1 MGGQSGRRITMDDA
15 QEPAAGGG
23 TTGSH
28 LDDFDATVI
37 ERAVLN
43 DSEEGR
49 RIAASFVKVFGDY
62 VTASVRPIL
71 VEVAESGAEPQ
82 LLVNGLAELLRST
95 AERIEFPLDHPRA
108 GSPNLN
114 ADGSG
119 SAATGDDAGA

>member
-15 QEPAAGGG
+15 KEPAGDGG

-108 GSPNLN
+108 GSPNLT
-114 ADGSG
+114 ADG
-119 SAATGDDAGA
+119 GDDGTGA

>member
-1 MGGQSGRRITMDDA
+1 MDDA
-15 QEPAAGGG
+15 QAPPRGDAQSGS
-23 TTGSH
+23 SH
-28 LDDFDATVI
+28 LDDFDPTII

-43 DSEEGR
+43 DTEEGR

-62 VTASVRPIL
+62 VTGSVRPIL
-71 VEVAESGAEPQ
+71 VEVAEAGGEPQ

-114 ADGSG
+114 AGGSP
-119 SAATGDDAGA
+119 